1 MNEIE
6 KTAKDDLK
14 ALRQEM
20 VQFQLAARGLT
31 DQRVLNAL
39 ASVPREAF
47 VPEELVPYAYQDRPL
62 PIEAQQTI
70 SQPYIV
76 ALMTAALE
84 LRAQDRVLEIG
95 TGSGYAAA
103 VLAEICAEVYTVE
116 RFSELADSARERLQS
131 LGYDN
136 VHVRHGDG
144 TLGWPEHAP
153 YDGIVVAAAAPEVPE
168 PLKQQLGIGG
178 RLVIPVGATLD
189 SQTLLRIRR
198 IDEERFEYDDLGG
211 VRFVP
216 LVGEAGWR
224 DAEDAA
230 R

>member
-31 DQRVLNAL
+31 DQRVLDAL

-84 LRAQDRVLEIG
+84 LRPQDRVLEIG

-116 RFSELADSARERLQS
+116 RFGELADSARERLQS

>member
-62 PIEAQQTI
+62 PIKAQQTI
-70 SQPYIV
+70 SHPYIV

-84 LRAQDRVLEIG
+84 LRAQDRVLEVG

-116 RFSELADSARERLQS
+116 RFAELVDSARERLQS